1 MIDLDV
7 DGFADR
13 LGAGLERLA
22 KGDWS
27 MFVDMPSDPAPIDQ
41 ETAAQLGKMLTTVV
55 HLSSLAACM
64 EGAALGIAQACG
76 MSPDAIQLF
85 AEKGRRSGRRNA
97 RKLIDK
103 LMAGV
108 HEDESDD

>member
-1 MIDLDV
+1 LLLTPP
-7 DGFADR
+7 DR

-22 KGDWS
+22 NGDWS
-27 MFVDMPSDPAPIDQ
+27 MFVDMPEDKSIPPLDQ
-41 ETAAQLGKMLTTVV
+41 ETKQQLGKMLTTVV

-76 MSPDAIQLF
+76 MPPDAIQLF

-97 RKLIDK
+97 RKVLDK
-103 LMAGV
+103 LMKSAI
-108 HEDESDD
+108 EDESNI